1 MRQGRAD
8 FRTRVSYRLVPWDR
22 PLESLQFSPTSLQL
36 SRRSFRQSHLRHC
49 RGRRLSFL
57 KFLVSRLGQKPNQAS
72 DKALTTLRLT
82 TRRRLPHSKS
92 RTRRRI
98 LRLSVGV
105 RGPSRL
111 LSYPSPPRLS
121 VGTRLQLKDEEG
133 KGTRIVCAKRFLI
146 RDHLLKA
153 FHRRLNGFVSV

>member
-8 FRTRVSYRLVPWDR
+8 FRTRVSYRLVPWAR
-22 PLESLQFSPTSLQL
+22 PLESLQFSLTSLQF
-36 SRRSFRQSHLRHC
+36 SRQSFRQSHLRHR

-57 KFLVSRLGQKPNQAS
+57 ESQVSRLGQKPNQAS
-72 DKALTTLRLT
+72 DKASTTLRLT
-82 TRRRLPHSKS
+82 TRWLLPHSKS

-105 RGPSRL
+105 QGPSRL
-111 LSYPSPPRLS
+111 PSFSFPPRLS

-133 KGTRIVCAKRFLI
+133 PRKGTRIACA
-146 RDHLLKA
+146 
-153 FHRRLNGFVSV
+153 